1 MAGYTVTHR
10 GGAVDNATIG
20 TAAGIILPLE
30 IRRKYALVTA
40 SRNNT
45 DPVYIMLSI
54 ERPDTKPVVIGDFD
68 ALPEVEKGIP
78 LYPGAAYEIDE
89 KHNLFQGYVLGI
101 STAAGQVILTQEG
114 I

>member
-1 MAGYTVTHR
+1 MAGYNVTHR
-10 GGAVDNATIG
+10 GGSVDNATIG
-20 TAAGIILPLE
+20 VAAGIILPLD
-30 IRRKYALVTA
+30 IRRRYALVTA
-40 SRNNT
+40 SRLNT
-45 DPVYIMLSI
+45 DPVYLMLSA
-54 ERPDTKPVVIGDFD
+54 EKPETDPVVIGDFS

-89 KHNLFQGYVLGI
+89 KHNLFQGYILGI